1 MSTTSFVPA
10 ALIPVYN
17 HHKVLE
23 EIVTGLE
30 SLDLPVILV
39 DDGSDAECARALDT
53 LAARHAKACLVRR
66 AENGG
71 KGAAVVSG
79 LYTADNMGFTH
90 VIQIDADGQHDLTK
104 VTEFLEVARANPQ
117 ALVCGYPV
125 YDRSVPLS
133 RLWGRELTNFWVHVN
148 TGSKLLKDA
157 MCGFR
162 VYPLAGTLKVLP
174 TVKTRRM
181 DFDPDIAVRL
191 IWSGMPVVN
200 RPVGVTYPKDG
211 ISHFRA
217 FSDNVR
223 ISRLHTVHFF
233 TRLAHLTGLTKGP
246 TSS

>member
-90 VIQIDADGQHDLTK
+90 VIQIDADGQHDHIRDTCIPTFIAFNIPIMLCAI
-104 VTEFLEVARANPQ
+104 LMSQ
-117 ALVCGYPV
+117 
-125 YDRSVPLS
+125 
-133 RLWGRELTNFWVHVN
+133 
-148 TGSKLLKDA
+148 
-157 MCGFR
+157 
-162 VYPLAGTLKVLP
+162 VL
-174 TVKTRRM
+174 
-181 DFDPDIAVRL
+181 
-191 IWSGMPVVN
+191 
-200 RPVGVTYPKDG
+200 
-211 ISHFRA
+211 
-217 FSDNVR
+217 
-223 ISRLHTVHFF
+223 
-233 TRLAHLTGLTKGP
+233 
-246 TSS
+246 